1 MDQNKDC
8 AVNYAGVCLHQVQVD
23 QEVNKRAIIVAEM
36 SIELSEKETQIQ
48 LKNATISNNESLISR
63 LREYLRH
70 TTESCYKE
78 IKRVT
83 DDNISLDLEN
93 KKLRENIIYLKE
105 KYRNTKHRYFYGFVF
120 GFVICQ
126 IINIFLN
133 GSV

>member
-8 AVNYAGVCLHQVQVD
+8 TVNYAGVCLHQIQLD
-23 QEVNKRAIIVAEM
+23 EEERKRALLASQMGLEIKEKDLKIHIKNGT
-36 SIELSEKETQIQ
+36 IESYER
-48 LKNATISNNESLISR
+48 LISR
-63 LREYLRH
+63 LREYSRF
-70 TTESCYKE
+70 TRESCYQE
-78 IKRVT
+78 IKKVT

-93 KKLRENIIYLKE
+93 KKLRDKIITLKE

-120 GFVICQ
+120 GFIICK